1 MVLELAGL
9 ALVLVGGWGLWRS
22 TRPVPVPAKALP
34 ARSAPKPA
42 ASALPGPL
50 GDYELLQRVGE
61 GGMATVYRG
70 RSRRDGR
77 SAAIKVIRDE
87 FQRNEEFIA
96 RFRREIEIS
105 RKLKHPGIVDVYDAG
120 EQGGML
126 YMAVEWL
133 PGPTLE
139 EMLQAGPLPLSV
151 FARIAPAL
159 AQALQYAHDRE
170 LMHRDIKPGNIMLGK
185 DGTPKILDFGL
196 AVQEGQSRFT
206 ALGFS
211 MGTPSHMA
219 PEVLTSGVCSF
230 ASDQYALGV
239 VFYQMLTGKCP
250 FVAKNPVELGML
262 HLNKPVPSL
271 QKQRVEIGA
280 RLEQVVLRMLE
291 KEPSRRFPN
300 LHQVAAALR
309 S

>member
-1 MVLELAGL
+1 MVLELAGV

-22 TRPVPVPAKALP
+22 TRPVAPPSKP
-34 ARSAPKPA
+34 HQSTISPKPPPP
-42 ASALPGPL
+42 SLPGPL
-50 GDYELLQRVGE
+50 GEYEVLERVGE

-70 RSRRDGR
+70 RSRREGR
-77 SAAIKVIRDE
+77 VAAIKVIRQE
-87 FQRNEEFIA
+87 FQRDTEFIA
-96 RFRREIEIS
+96 RFQREIEIS
-105 RKLKHPGIVDVYDAG
+105 RKLRHPGVVEVYDSG
-120 EQGGML
+120 EQSGML

-139 EMLQAGPLPLSV
+139 EMLQAGPLPMSV

-170 LMHRDIKPGNIMLGK
+170 LMHRDIKPGNIMLTK

-219 PEVLTSGVCSF
+219 PEVLMSGVCSF
-230 ASDQYALGV
+230 LSDQYALGV

-280 RLEQVVLRMLE
+280 RLEQIVLRMLE
-291 KEPSRRFPN
+291 KEPSRRFPD

-309 S
+309 G